1 VGKIAVHLPRVRRI
15 VSMTLFRQV
24 GMTALVALVFCGS
37 AQADDITGAGSTF
50 VFPILSKWSG
60 EYNAKTGAK
69 LDYQPIGSGRGI
81 VQIKAAAV
89 DFGASDAP
97 LKPEDLRK
105 SDLGQFP
112 LVIGGIVPVVNIE
125 GLKSGEIKFTGALL
139 ADIFLGKVKRWN
151 DPEIVKLNPDVK
163 LPAAAIAVLHR
174 SDSSGTTFNWVN
186 YLSKVSP
193 EWRDKVGEGTAV
205 AWPTGAGG
213 KGNEG
218 VAALVMQTR
227 NSIGYVEYAY
237 VLQSKLAYGLVQ
249 NKAGKFVKPDAASFQ
264 AAAASADWAKARDF
278 YLVMTDSP
286 GADAYPIAA
295 TAFVL
300 IPKTAKSPARTK
312 AALEFF
318 RWVLESGQ
326 KSATDLEYVP
336 LPPDLVMQI
345 EAYWKSAFIGVD

>member
-1 VGKIAVHLPRVRRI
+1 
-15 VSMTLFRQV
+15 MTLFRQV
-24 GMTALVALVFCGS
+24 SMTALVAFVFCGS

-50 VFPILSKWSG
+50 VFPILSKWSS
-60 EYNAKTGAK
+60 EYSVKTGAK

-81 VQIKAAAV
+81 VQIKAASV

-125 GLKSGEIKFTGALL
+125 GVKSGEIKFTGTLL

-186 YLSKVSP
+186 YLSKVSL
-193 EWRDKVGEGTAV
+193 EWRDKVGEATAV

-264 AAAASADWAKARDF
+264 AAAASADWAKAQDF

-300 IPKTAKSPARTK
+300 IPKAAKSPARTK

>member
-1 VGKIAVHLPRVRRI
+1 
-15 VSMTLFRQV
+15 MTIFAQAR
-24 GMTALVALVFCGS
+24 MTALLSLVFCGS

-50 VFPILSKWSG
+50 VFPILSRWSG
-60 EYNAKTGAK
+60 EYSAKTGMK

-81 VQIKAAAV
+81 VQIKAASV

-97 LKPEDLRK
+97 LKPDDLRK

-112 LVIGGIVPVVNIE
+112 LVIGGIVPVLNVE
-125 GLKSGEIKFTGALL
+125 GVKPGEIKFTGALL

-227 NSIGYVEYAY
+227 NSIGYVDYAH
-237 VLQSKLAYGLVQ
+237 VLRNKLAYGLVQ
-249 NKAGKFVKPDAASFQ
+249 NKAGKFIKPDAASFR
-264 AAAASADWAKARDF
+264 AAAAGADWAKTQDF
-278 YLVMTDSP
+278 HLVLTDSP

-300 IPKTAKSPARTK
+300 IAKTAKSPARAR
-312 AALEFF
+312 AAFEFF

-326 KSATDLEYVP
+326 QSASDLEYVP
-336 LPPDLVMQI
+336 LPPDLVKQI
-345 EAYWKSAFIGVD
+345 ESYWKSAFAAVE

>member
-1 VGKIAVHLPRVRRI
+1 
-15 VSMTLFRQV
+15 MTFLSQARF
-24 GMTALVALVFCGS
+24 TALVALVFCSS
-37 AQADDITGAGSTF
+37 AQAEDITGAGSTF
-50 VFPILSKWSG
+50 VFPILAKWSA
-60 EYNAKTGAK
+60 EYNAKTGTK

-81 VQIKAAAV
+81 VQIKSATV

-97 LKPEDLRK
+97 LKPADLRK
-105 SDLGQFP
+105 SDLAQFP
-112 LVIGGIVPVVNIE
+112 VVIGGIVPVLNVE
-125 GLKSGEIKFTGALL
+125 GVKPGEIKFTGTLL

-227 NSIGYVEYAY
+227 NSIGYVEYAF

-300 IPKTAKSPARTK
+300 IPKMAKSPARTK
-312 AALEFF
+312 AVLEFF

>member
-1 VGKIAVHLPRVRRI
+1 
-15 VSMTLFRQV
+15 
-24 GMTALVALVFCGS
+24 
-37 AQADDITGAGSTF
+37 
-50 VFPILSKWSG
+50 
-60 EYNAKTGAK
+60 
-69 LDYQPIGSGRGI
+69 
-81 VQIKAAAV
+81 
-89 DFGASDAP
+89 
-97 LKPEDLRK
+97 
-105 SDLGQFP
+105 
-112 LVIGGIVPVVNIE
+112 
-125 GLKSGEIKFTGALL
+125 
-139 ADIFLGKVKRWN
+139 
-151 DPEIVKLNPDVK
+151 VKLNPDVK

-218 VAALVMQTR
+218 VAALVLQTR

-312 AALEFF
+312 AALDFF
-318 RWVLESGQ
+318 RWVLENGQ
-326 KSATDLEYVP
+326 KSAFDLEYVP
-336 LPPDLVMQI
+336 LPPDLVTQI
-345 EAYWKSAFIGVD
+345 EAYWKSAFAPTD

>member
-1 VGKIAVHLPRVRRI
+1 
-15 VSMTLFRQV
+15 MTLFRQV
-24 GMTALVALVFCGS
+24 SMTALVAFVFCGS

-50 VFPILSKWSG
+50 VFPILSKWSS
-60 EYNAKTGAK
+60 EYSVKTGAK

-81 VQIKAAAV
+81 VQIKAASV

-125 GLKSGEIKFTGALL
+125 GVKSGEIKFTGTLL

-186 YLSKVSP
+186 YLSKVSL
-193 EWRDKVGEGTAV
+193 EWRDKVGEATAV

-300 IPKTAKSPARTK
+300 IPKAAKSPARTK

>member
-1 VGKIAVHLPRVRRI
+1 
-15 VSMTLFRQV
+15 
-24 GMTALVALVFCGS
+24 
-37 AQADDITGAGSTF
+37 
-50 VFPILSKWSG
+50 
-60 EYNAKTGAK
+60 
-69 LDYQPIGSGRGI
+69 
-81 VQIKAAAV
+81 
-89 DFGASDAP
+89 
-97 LKPEDLRK
+97 
-105 SDLGQFP
+105 LGQFP

-125 GLKSGEIKFTGALL
+125 GVKSGEIKFTGTLL

-151 DPEIVKLNPDVK
+151 DPEIMKLNPDVK

-278 YLVMTDSP
+278 YLVMTDSL

-336 LPPDLVMQI
+336 LPPDLVTQI

>member
-1 VGKIAVHLPRVRRI
+1 LPCTCSRVHRI

-345 EAYWKSAFIGVD
+345 EAYWKSAFSGVD

>member
-1 VGKIAVHLPRVRRI
+1 M
-15 VSMTLFRQV
+15 SLFTQTRL
-24 GMTALVALVFCGS
+24 TAFVALAFCS
-37 AQADDITGAGSTF
+37 PAQADDIAGAGSTF
-50 VFPILSKWSG
+50 VFPILSKWAD
-60 EYNAKTGAK
+60 EYRAGTGMK
-69 LDYQPIGSGRGI
+69 LDYQPVGSGRGI
-81 VQIKAAAV
+81 MQIKAAAV

-125 GLKSGEIKFTGALL
+125 GVKPGEIRFTGALL

-186 YLSKVSP
+186 YLSKASP
-193 EWRDKVGEGTAV
+193 EWRDRVGEGTAV

-218 VAALVMQTR
+218 VAGLVVQTR

-237 VLQSKLAYGLVQ
+237 VLRSKLAYGLVQ
-249 NKAGKFVKPDAASFQ
+249 NKAGKFVKPDATSFQ
-264 AAAASADWAKARDF
+264 AAAASADWDKAQDF
-278 YLVMTDSP
+278 HLVMTDSP

-300 IPKTAKSPARTK
+300 IPKTAKNPNRTK
-312 AALEFF
+312 TALAFF
-318 RWVLESGQ
+318 RWVLENGQ

-336 LPPDLVMQI
+336 LPPALVGQI
-345 EAYWKSAFIGVD
+345 EAYWKSAFIGGD

>member
-1 VGKIAVHLPRVRRI
+1 
-15 VSMTLFRQV
+15 MTFFTQV
-24 GMTALVALVFCGS
+24 GMTALVAFVFCS
-37 AQADDITGAGSTF
+37 AVQADDITGAGSTF
-50 VFPILSKWSG
+50 VFPILSRWSV
-60 EYNAKTGAK
+60 EYSAKAGTK
-69 LDYQPIGSGRGI
+69 LDYQPVGSGRGI

-97 LKPEDLRK
+97 LKPEDLGK

-112 LVIGGIVPVVNIE
+112 LVIGGVVPVLNIE
-125 GLKSGEIKFTGALL
+125 GVKPGEIKFTGALL

-163 LPAAAIAVLHR
+163 LPTAAIAVVHR
-174 SDSSGTTFNWVN
+174 ADSSGTTFNWVN

-218 VAALVMQTR
+218 VAALVVRTR

-237 VLQSKLAYGLVQ
+237 VLQSKLTYGLVQ
-249 NKAGKFVKPDAASFQ
+249 NKAGKFVKPDAQSFR
-264 AAAASADWAKARDF
+264 AAAAGVDWAKIRDF

-286 GADAYPIAA
+286 GVDAYPIAA

-300 IPKTAKSPARTK
+300 MPKTAKSPARTK
-312 AALEFF
+312 AAFDFF
-318 RWVLESGQ
+318 RWVLENGQ

-336 LPPDLVMQI
+336 LPPDLVAQI
-345 EAYWKSAFIGVD
+345 EAYWKSAFAELN

>member
-1 VGKIAVHLPRVRRI
+1 
-15 VSMTLFRQV
+15 MTFLSQARF
-24 GMTALVALVFCGS
+24 TALVALVFCSS
-37 AQADDITGAGSTF
+37 AQAEDITGAGSTF
-50 VFPILSKWSG
+50 VFPILAKWSA
-60 EYNAKTGAK
+60 EYSAKTGTK

-81 VQIKAAAV
+81 VQIKAATV

-97 LKPEDLRK
+97 LKPADLRK
-105 SDLGQFP
+105 SDLAQFP
-112 LVIGGIVPVVNIE
+112 VVIGGIVPVLNVE
-125 GLKSGEIKFTGALL
+125 GVKPGEIKFTGTLL

-218 VAALVMQTR
+218 VAALILQTR

-237 VLQSKLAYGLVQ
+237 MLQSKLAYGLVQ
-249 NKAGKFVKPDAASFQ
+249 NKAGKFVKPDAASFR
-264 AAAASADWAKARDF
+264 AAAASADWATAEDF
-278 YLVMTDSP
+278 HLVMTDSP

-295 TAFVL
+295 TAFIL
-300 IPKTAKSPARTK
+300 IGKTAKNPNRTK

-318 RWVLESGQ
+318 RWVLENGQ

-336 LPPDLVMQI
+336 LPPDLVVQI
-345 EAYWKSAFIGVD
+345 EAYWKSAFAGGD

>member
-1 VGKIAVHLPRVRRI
+1 
-15 VSMTLFRQV
+15 MTFLSQARF
-24 GMTALVALVFCGS
+24 TALVALVFCSS
-37 AQADDITGAGSTF
+37 AQAEDITGAGSTF
-50 VFPILSKWSG
+50 VFPILAKWSA
-60 EYNAKTGAK
+60 EYNAKTGTK

-81 VQIKAAAV
+81 VQIKSATV

-97 LKPEDLRK
+97 LKPADLRK
-105 SDLGQFP
+105 SDLAQFP
-112 LVIGGIVPVVNIE
+112 VVIGGIVPVLNVE
-125 GLKSGEIKFTGALL
+125 GVKPGEIKFTGTLL

-218 VAALVMQTR
+218 VAALILQTR

-237 VLQSKLAYGLVQ
+237 MLQSKLAYGLVQ
-249 NKAGKFVKPDAASFQ
+249 NKAGKFVKPDAASFR
-264 AAAASADWAKARDF
+264 AAAASADWATAEDF
-278 YLVMTDSP
+278 HLVMTDSP
-286 GADAYPIAA
+286 GANAYPIAA
-295 TAFVL
+295 TAFIL
-300 IPKTAKSPARTK
+300 IGKTAKNPNRTK

-318 RWVLESGQ
+318 RWVLENGQ

-336 LPPDLVMQI
+336 LPPDLVVQI
-345 EAYWKSAFIGVD
+345 EAYWKSAFAGGD

>member
-1 VGKIAVHLPRVRRI
+1 
-15 VSMTLFRQV
+15 MTIFTQAR
-24 GMTALVALVFCGS
+24 MTALVSLVFCSS

-60 EYNAKTGAK
+60 EYSAKTGIK

-112 LVIGGIVPVVNIE
+112 VVIGGIVPVVNIE
-125 GLKSGEIKFTGALL
+125 GVKPGEIKFTGALL
-139 ADIFLGKVKRWN
+139 ANIFLGKVKRWN

-213 KGNEG
+213 RGNEG
-218 VAALVMQTR
+218 VAALVLQTR

-264 AAAASADWAKARDF
+264 VAAASADWAKAQDF

-286 GADAYPIAA
+286 GVDAYPVAA

-300 IPKTAKSPARTK
+300 IPRTAKSPARTK

-318 RWVLESGQ
+318 RWVLERGQ

-336 LPPDLVMQI
+336 LPPDLVTQI
-345 EAYWKSAFIGVD
+345 EAYWKSAFVEVD

>member
-1 VGKIAVHLPRVRRI
+1 M
-15 VSMTLFRQV
+15 SLFTQARL
-24 GMTALVALVFCGS
+24 TAFVALAFCS
-37 AQADDITGAGSTF
+37 PAQADDIAGAGSTF
-50 VFPILSKWSG
+50 VFPILSKWAD
-60 EYNAKTGAK
+60 EYRARTGMK
-69 LDYQPIGSGRGI
+69 LDYQAVGSGRGI
-81 VQIKAAAV
+81 MQIKAAAV

-105 SDLGQFP
+105 SDLAQFP

-125 GLKSGEIKFTGALL
+125 GVKPGEIRFTGALL

-193 EWRDKVGEGTAV
+193 EWRDRVGEGTAV

-218 VAALVMQTR
+218 VAGLVVQTR

-237 VLQSKLAYGLVQ
+237 VLRSKLAYGLVQ

-264 AAAASADWAKARDF
+264 AAAASADWGKAQDF
-278 YLVMTDSP
+278 HLVMTDSP
-286 GADAYPIAA
+286 GAEAYPIAA

-300 IPKTAKSPARTK
+300 IPKTAKSPNRIK
-312 AALEFF
+312 AALAFF
-318 RWVLESGQ
+318 RWVLENGQ

-336 LPPDLVMQI
+336 LPPDLVGQI
-345 EAYWKSAFIGVD
+345 EAYWKSALIGGD